1 MYLQHGRSK
10 CPLRE
15 CLCIFSSLICNSE
28 WIDAYFASV
37 KFISWLLHKRMFV
50 ISCSHFYH
58 HSFMPDDFFF
68 MHPIFHH
75 STHHINIK
83 LSTQL
88 YISSTILKFIK
99 GMSLFWFLV
108 QRRKMLAFAEL
119 FFKTALSHSLM
130 ESLSWQGRCHC
141 FCHFLYVIHCKQSTL
156 DYSVDYL
163 IQRSI
168 YRSSRL
174 WVRAKRCKRNETQTA
189 IAVIQSKKW
198 HFLIHCTCLS
208 STYPSDSYYIK
219 LWNNTTIKSK

>member
-108 QRRKMLAFAEL
+108 QREEKCWHLLSCFLKLPCHILWWNL
-119 FFKTALSHSLM
+119 FL
-130 ESLSWQGRCHC
+130 GRGGAIV
-141 FCHFLYVIHCKQSTL
+141 FVISFM
-156 DYSVDYL
+156 
-163 IQRSI
+163 
-168 YRSSRL
+168 
-174 WVRAKRCKRNETQTA
+174 W
-189 IAVIQSKKW
+189 
-198 HFLIHCTCLS
+198 
-208 STYPSDSYYIK
+208 YIV
-219 LWNNTTIKSK
+219 NRVP